1 LHFLRK
7 QAALGYHSCVS
18 EDSSILEQLDAEY
31 EGTMILQ
38 KFRNYSSNGILLHP
52 ALNIQLDIHLTA
64 LHLPVMQTALNE
76 ADKNE
81 QTADVFWLAG
91 V

>member
-1 LHFLRK
+1 LLI
-7 QAALGYHSCVS
+7 AAISK
-18 EDSSILEQLDAEY
+18 SIQHY
-31 EGTMILQ
+31 T
-38 KFRNYSSNGILLHP
+38 FNYTYF
-52 ALNIQLDIHLTA
+52 TA

-76 ADKNE
+76 VDKNE

>member
-1 LHFLRK
+1 LNLALICHFKKR
-7 QAALGYHSCVS
+7 
-18 EDSSILEQLDAEY
+18 
-31 EGTMILQ
+31 
-38 KFRNYSSNGILLHP
+38 P
-52 ALNIQLDIHLTA
+52 ALHIQLDTYFTA

-76 ADKNE
+76 VDKNE

>member
-1 LHFLRK
+1 MPFQK
-7 QAALGYHSCVS
+7 A
-18 EDSSILEQLDAEY
+18 SSITHSPTY
-31 EGTMILQ
+31 
-38 KFRNYSSNGILLHP
+38 F
-52 ALNIQLDIHLTA
+52 TA

-91 V
+91 VWTRVTEVVMGHSYTTTGQL